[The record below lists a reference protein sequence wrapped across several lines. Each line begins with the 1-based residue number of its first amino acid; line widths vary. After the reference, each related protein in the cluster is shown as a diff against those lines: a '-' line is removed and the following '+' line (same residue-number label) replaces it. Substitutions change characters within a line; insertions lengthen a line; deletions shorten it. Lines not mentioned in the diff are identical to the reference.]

1 MFNTHHS
8 KICIGIDYSIFLLK
22 TFDGLHFKHNPN
34 EMKIIQAQGNN
45 LMSIIARE
53 YVYTNDRMYS
63 IYSHRLQHRISQLVQ
78 TNRSWPKPSLKSL
91 KFLKLSKHTA
101 TTRQKSL
108 ISFNHWA
115 LSPKHLLICH
125 GSI

>member
-1 MFNTHHS
+1 MFYHFIVYLNS
-8 KICIGIDYSIFLLK
+8 SVAVLS
-22 TFDGLHFKHNPN
+22 FDINFCLQFRNRIEN
-34 EMKIIQAQGNN
+34 QIQFHLGNN